1 MPHATMHMHVAE
13 PDVAIVNMSTQR
25 EREQFLSSARDASR
39 GR

>member
-13 PDVAIVNMSTQR
+13 PDVAVVNVSTH
-25 EREQFLSSARDASR
+25 REQFLSSPHDASR